1 MSLADFC
8 NRANVCLEPVWMDS
22 YYESIF
28 FGRLVAAEGGQSVE
42 VASRNNKESCQRL
55 LAIGKYYHLRVDDDG
70 DGDDDGEDQEEDRA
84 TGQYWR
90 WVMRRGRAW
99 RNSKGSVG
107 GGK

>member
-1 MSLADFC
+1 M
-8 NRANVCLEPVWMDS
+8 
-22 YYESIF
+22 
-28 FGRLVAAEGGQSVE
+28 E
-42 VASRNNKESCQRL
+42 VAPRNNKESCQRL

-70 DGDDDGEDQEEDRA
+70 DADDDDDGDDDGHGDGDDDDEDQEEDQA

-107 GGK
+107 GGRGTSSRT